1 MLDSCCSFAQGVGA
15 DECPT
20 SAGRIPAGSAQ
31 SADPRDERA
40 AHPKRDR

>member
-1 MLDSCCSFAQGVGA
+1 MLDLDCSPAWGGA